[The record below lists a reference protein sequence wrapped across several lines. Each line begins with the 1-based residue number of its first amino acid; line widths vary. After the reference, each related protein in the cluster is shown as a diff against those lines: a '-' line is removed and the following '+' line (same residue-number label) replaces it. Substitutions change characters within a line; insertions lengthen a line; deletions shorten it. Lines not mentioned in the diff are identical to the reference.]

1 MTARAV
7 MLTAA
12 EQREILRRVEHI
24 IRLAVRQEKLRA
36 IKALRPGVRSPELRE
51 AVDDLKDH
59 LKEL

>member
-7 MLTAA
+7 MLCAD
-12 EQREILRRVEHI
+12 EQREILSRVERI

-36 IKALRPGVRSPELRE
+36 INALPSGVRSPELRE
-51 AVDDLKDH
+51 AVEDLKDH